1 MSDEEKRIDKVTKG
15 TVKLQKTLSSRI
27 EEDLEL
33 EDNRAVGNYI
43 WKDVLIPWGKD
54 LINELIS
61 GAVEKKLY
69 GTTSSKGGRRRGGR
83 NESTSYSS
91 YYKSDRPNRN
101 RSDDS
106 DNREVR
112 DYKDL
117 LFYDRSDAEEI
128 LSALCDLIDTYEEAS
143 IGDLYDAAGITQDDN
158 FAKNNGYG
166 WKNLSSATVRRVKE
180 GYILDL
186 PRPKYLD

>member
-1 MSDEEKRIDKVTKG
+1 MADEERRVEKVTKG
-15 TVKLQKTLSSRI
+15 EVRMQKTLSNKI
-27 EEDLEL
+27 NDDLEL
-33 EDNRAVGNYI
+33 EDNREVGNYL
-43 WKDVLIPWGKD
+43 WKDVIIPFFKD
-54 LINELIS
+54 FIVEIIE
-61 GAVEKKLY
+61 GGVEKKMY
-69 GTTSSKGGRRRGGR
+69 GTTSSRRGGRRGR

-101 RSDDS
+101 RNNDS
-106 DNREVR
+106 DRNEVR

-117 LFYDRSDAEEI
+117 LFYERSDAEEI
-128 LSALCDLIDTYEEAS
+128 LTTLCDLIEQYGEAS

-186 PRPKYLD
+186 PRPRYLD